1 MMEDKNKIRII
12 FILQCAVFLYA
23 LSGVAGKFAS
33 NYEFMSLGF
42 IICYGIEI
50 AILGV
55 YAIIWQQLIK
65 NLELSIAYTN
75 KATAIFWSM
84 ILSFLVFKE
93 NITLKN
99 IFGVVIIFMGIL
111 MVNRDV

>member
-1 MMEDKNKIRII
+1 MAEGNKKLKLLI
-12 FILQCAVFLYA
+12 FLQFAVFLYA

-33 NYEFMSLGF
+33 NYEFLSLGF
-42 IICYGIEI
+42 VVCYGLEI
-50 AILGV
+50 IILGV

-65 NLELSIAYTN
+65 KLDLSIAYTN

-84 ILSFLVFKE
+84 VLSYLIFKE
-93 NITLKN
+93 RITVNNI
-99 IFGVVIIFMGIL
+99 IGVIIIFIGIL

>member
-1 MMEDKNKIRII
+1 MTNEKSKLKLIL
-12 FILQCAVFLYA
+12 ILQFAVFLYA

-33 NYEFMSLGF
+33 NYEFMSFGF
-42 IICYGIEI
+42 IVCYGMEI
-50 AILGV
+50 AILGA

-65 NLELSIAYTN
+65 KFYISIAYTN

-93 NITLKN
+93 KITIKN
-99 IFGVVIIFMGIL
+99 VVGVIIIFIGIL
-111 MVNRDV
+111 VVNKDV

>member
-1 MMEDKNKIRII
+1 MAEKTSKLKLII
-12 FILQCAVFLYA
+12 ILQSAVFLYA

-42 IICYGIEI
+42 VVCYGLEI
-50 AILGV
+50 IILGV

-65 NLELSIAYTN
+65 KLELSIAYTN

-84 ILSFLVFKE
+84 ILSFLIFKE
-93 NITLKN
+93 NITIKN
-99 IFGVVIIFMGIL
+99 LIGVCIIFWGTL
-111 MVNRDV
+111 LVNRDV